1 VDREL
6 VVRAQNGDR
15 GAFTALATT
24 IYGRLHRIAFTI
36 LRDPHLAEDATQQ
49 TMLKVWTQLP
59 RLRSP
64 ERFDG
69 WVHRALVNSCMN
81 EGSKARKLIPDL
93 GLHTEQ
99 AVALDEIGVVLDRE
113 QLDRGF
119 ERLSVEHR
127 TVLVLVYYADLPQEV
142 VAEALGVPVGTVK
155 SRLHR
160 ATSRLRAE
168 LEADLRVPAPS
179 RQEAAP

>member
-1 VDREL
+1 MDREL

-24 IYGRLHRIAFTI
+24 IYGRLHRIAYTI

-59 RLRSP
+59 RLRDP
-64 ERFDG
+64 GRFDG
-69 WVHRALVNSCMN
+69 WVHRTLVNTCMR
-81 EGSKARKLIPDL
+81 EGGKASKLVPDL
-93 GLHTEQ
+93 NLRTE
-99 AVALDEIGVVLDRE
+99 APVALDDIGAVLDRE

-179 RQEAAP
+179 RQEATQ